1 VTGARVPT
9 PAPNAPRL
17 SKSRFLAGLQCHKLL
32 WWQVHEPDAPEL
44 RPGPDLEG
52 RFAAGRV
59 VGDAARGY
67 VPGGELVGFRHYE
80 VERKLEAT
88 QAALA
93 RGRVPLYEA
102 SFATAGAY
110 AVVDILEPGR
120 RDGVFNLV
128 EVKSSTDV
136 KPEHIPDVGVQTWV
150 ARASGIAVE
159 RAEVMHLNRACRYPD
174 LSNLFTRKDV
184 TPQVEAFLPGVADE
198 VARQRADLAGP
209 LPQVPIGDHCFT
221 PYECPFM
228 RRCWPQ
234 WPEDHVS
241 TLYVMRRRALELEAQ
256 GYHTLHDLPG
266 DLKLTAIQARQ
277 VRAVQAGALVVEDSL
292 VAALAPFEGPL
303 AFLDFET
310 VSPPIPVWNGCRP
323 WDKVPVQFS
332 VHLQEPSG
340 RYAHHEWL
348 VEAPVSIDPRPEQA
362 ERLVAACAGAQA
374 IVAYNS
380 SFERDCIR
388 LMAEAAPGLARELGM
403 LELKLVDLL
412 PVVRN
417 HVYHPKF
424 GGSFSLKNVLPALVP
439 DLTYGDLAIKDGAT
453 ATLALWRLLFD
464 PEYFARREKE
474 RQRRALL
481 AYCERDSWA
490 TVKLLER
497 LRALAGLAP
506 TAPAVGARVEGA
518 RTPQRAVQLDLGL

>member
-1 VTGARVPT
+1 M
-9 PAPNAPRL
+9 
-17 SKSRFLAGLQCHKLL
+17 
-32 WWQVHEPDAPEL
+32 HEPHAPEL
-44 RPGPDLEG
+44 RPSPDLEA
-52 RFAAGRV
+52 RFAAGKL
-59 VGDAARGY
+59 VGELARTY
-67 VPGGELVGFRHYE
+67 VPGGELIGFRHYE

-93 RGRVPLYEA
+93 SGGPALYEA
-102 SFATAGAY
+102 SFATEGAY
-110 AVVDILEPGR
+110 AVVDILERGR
-120 RDGVFNLV
+120 REDTFTLI

-136 KPEHIPDVGVQTWV
+136 KPEHIPDVGIQAHV
-150 ARASGIAVE
+150 ARRSGIAVE
-159 RAEVMHLNRACRYPD
+159 RVEVMHLNRACRYPD
-174 LSNLFTRKDV
+174 LSNLFLRKDV
-184 TPQVEAFLPGVADE
+184 TPQVEGFLPGVADE
-198 VARQRADLAGP
+198 IARQQADLDGP
-209 LPQVPIGDHCFT
+209 LPHVPIGDQCFT

-228 RRCWPQ
+228 KRCWPQ

-266 DLKLTAIQARQ
+266 DLKLSAIQARQ

-292 VAALAPFEGPL
+292 TEALAPFERSL

-310 VSPPIPVWNGCRP
+310 VSPAIPVWNGCRP

-332 VHLQEPSG
+332 VHAQQASG
-340 RYAHHEWL
+340 RGGYEHHAWL
-348 VEAPVSIDPRPEQA
+348 FDGPPGADPRPEQA
-362 ERLVAACAGAQA
+362 ERLVAACAGADA

-388 LMAEAAPGLARELGM
+388 LLADGAPGLARELGM

-417 HVYHPKF
+417 HVYHPQF
-424 GGSFSLKNVLPALVP
+424 AGSFSLKSVLPALVP
-439 DLTYGDLAIKDGAT
+439 DLSYDDLAVKDGAT
-453 ATLALWRLLFD
+453 ATLALWRLLFE
-464 PEYFARREKE
+464 PEYFARRERE

-490 TVKLLER
+490 TVKLLDR

-506 TAPAVGARVEGA
+506 TAPAFPVADLARQ
-518 RTPQRAVQLDLGL
+518 RSRAVQLDFGF

>member
-1 VTGARVPT
+1 VGGARALT
-9 PAPNAPRL
+9 PAGRL

-32 WWQVHEPDAPEL
+32 WWQVHEPHAPEL
-44 RPGPDLEG
+44 RPSPDLEA
-52 RFAAGRV
+52 RFAAGKL
-59 VGDAARGY
+59 VGEAARTY
-67 VPGGELVGFRHYE
+67 VPGGELIGFRHFE
-80 VERKLEAT
+80 VERKLAAT

-93 RGRVPLYEA
+93 RAMPALYEA
-102 SFATAGAY
+102 SFATNGAY
-110 AVVDILEPGR
+110 AVVDILERGR
-120 RDGVFNLV
+120 REGAFTLV

-150 ARASGIAVE
+150 ARQSGIAVE
-159 RAEVMHLNRACRYPD
+159 RVEVMHLNRACRYPD
-174 LSNLFTRKDV
+174 LSNLFARKDI
-184 TPQVEAFLPGVADE
+184 TPQVEAFVPGVGDE
-198 VARQRADLAGP
+198 IARQLADLDGP
-209 LPQVPIGDHCFT
+209 LPDVPIGDHCFT

-228 RRCWPQ
+228 KRCWPQ

-266 DLKLTAIQARQ
+266 ELKLTAIQARQ
-277 VRAVQAGALVVEDSL
+277 VRAVQAGALVVEDAL
-292 VAALAPFEGPL
+292 TEALAPFERPL

-310 VSPPIPVWNGCRP
+310 VSPAIPVWNGCRP

-332 VHLQEPSG
+332 VHLEHPSAQG
-340 RYAHHEWL
+340 GYEHHEWL
-348 VEAPVSIDPRPEQA
+348 FDGSPGVDPRPEQA
-362 ERLVAACAGAQA
+362 ERLVAACAGAEA

-388 LMAEAAPGLARELGM
+388 LLADGAPGLARELGL

-439 DLTYGDLAIKDGAT
+439 DLSYDDLAIKDGAT
-453 ATLALWRLLFD
+453 ATLALWRLLFE
-464 PEYFARREKE
+464 PEYYARRARE
-474 RQRRALL
+474 RERRALL

-490 TVKLLER
+490 TVKLLDR

-506 TAPAVGARVEGA
+506 TATVLPRPEARQQG
-518 RTPQRAVQLDLGL
+518 RAVQLDFGF

>member
-1 VTGARVPT
+1 M
-9 PAPNAPRL
+9 PAGSEGIRL

-44 RPGPDLEG
+44 RPSPDLEA
-52 RFAAGRV
+52 RFAAGKRV
-59 VGDAARGY
+59 GEAARGY
-67 VPGGELVGFRHYE
+67 VPGGALIGFRPYE
-80 VERKLEAT
+80 FERKLEAT

-93 RGRVPLYEA
+93 AGGKALYEA
-102 SFATAGAY
+102 SFATDGAY

-120 RDGVFNLV
+120 RPGAFHLI

-136 KPEHIPDVGVQTWV
+136 KPEHIPDVGVQAYV
-150 ARASGIAVE
+150 ARQSGIAVE
-159 RAEVMHLNRACRYPD
+159 RVEVMHLNRACRFPD

-198 VARQRADLAGP
+198 ISRQRGALAGP

-228 RRCWPQ
+228 KRCWPK

-241 TLYVMRRRALELEAQ
+241 TLYIMRRRALELEAQ

-266 DLKLTAIQARQ
+266 ELKLSAIQARQ

-292 VAALAPFEGPL
+292 VEALAPFQAPL

-310 VSPPIPVWNGCRP
+310 VSPAIPVWNGCRP

-332 VHLQEPSG
+332 VHLQGPSG
-340 RYAHHEWL
+340 GYTHHEWL
-348 VEAPVSIDPRPEQA
+348 VEGPVGADPRAEQA

-388 LMAEAAPGLARELGM
+388 LLADGTPGLARELGL

-439 DLTYGDLAIKDGAT
+439 DLSYDDLAIRDGAT
-453 ATLALWRLLFD
+453 ATLALWRLVFD
-464 PEYFARREKE
+464 PEYFARQERE

-481 AYCERDSWA
+481 AYCGRDSWA

-506 TAPAVGARVEGA
+506 TMPALSLPAQAARSRGTA
-518 RTPQRAVQLDLGL
+518 IQLDLGL

>member
-1 VTGARVPT
+1 MGGATALT
-9 PAPNAPRL
+9 PVPRL

-32 WWQVHEPDAPEL
+32 WWQVHEPHAPEL
-44 RPGPDLEG
+44 KPSPDLEA
-52 RFAAGRV
+52 RFAAGKL

-67 VPGGELVGFRHYE
+67 VPGGELIGFRHFE
-80 VERKLEAT
+80 VERKLDAT
-88 QAALA
+88 QTALA
-93 RGRVPLYEA
+93 RTTAPLYEA
-102 SFATAGAY
+102 AFATDRAY
-110 AVVDILEPGR
+110 AVLDILERGR
-120 RDGVFNLV
+120 RPDTFTLI

-136 KPEHIPDVGVQTWV
+136 KPEHIPDVGLQAYV

-159 RAEVMHLNRACRYPD
+159 RVEVMHLNRACRYPD
-174 LSNLFTRKDV
+174 LTNLFTRKDV
-184 TPQVEAFLPGVADE
+184 TPQVEGFVPGVADE
-198 VARQRADLAGP
+198 IARQHADLAGP
-209 LPQVPIGDHCFT
+209 LPDVPIGDHCFT

-228 RRCWPQ
+228 KRCWPQ
-234 WPEDHVS
+234 WPDDHVS
-241 TLYVMRRRALELEAQ
+241 TLYIMRRRALELEAQ

-266 DLKLTAIQARQ
+266 DLKLSAIQARQ

-292 VAALAPFEGPL
+292 TEALAPFERPL

-310 VSPPIPVWNGCRP
+310 VSPAIPVWNGCRP

-332 VHLQEPSG
+332 VHVQHPTAKGGYE
-340 RYAHHEWL
+340 HHQWL
-348 VEAPVSIDPRPEQA
+348 FDGPAGTDPRPEQA
-362 ERLVAACAGAQA
+362 ERLVAACAGAEA

-388 LMAEAAPGLARELGM
+388 LLADGVPGLARELGM
-403 LELKLVDLL
+403 IELKLVDLL

-439 DLTYGDLAIKDGAT
+439 DLSYEDLPIHDGAT
-453 ATLALWRLLFD
+453 ATLVLWRLLLERD
-464 PEYFARREKE
+464 YYAPRERE

-506 TAPAVGARVEGA
+506 TAPPFPPAAEVARQKA
-518 RTPQRAVQLDLGL
+518 RAVQLDFGF